1 MGIGGNHLTSAG
13 HNRSDSGAY
22 DGTTTPST
30 IRRHGPDNGGR
41 RTTHQPRQRGGER
54 DLGAEPHNTVTASRL
69 ERRELAD
76 GDGYADSGNT
86 DGNGRLD
93 FRHQHNIVISTSDKE
108 RVVGRMATGKQPH
121 SHQDGVDSQRTRR
134 DLPALQEEWILVLDK
149 PLGEGLSQGHQSSA
163 CVHEE
168 RAVLQAQ
175 PRQEEK
181 GGRTSQGQQG
191 QTLHPRLDHQP
202 R

>member
-1 MGIGGNHLTSAG
+1 MGIGGHHLTSAAG
-13 HNRSDSGAY
+13 NNHPDSGAC
-22 DGTTTPST
+22 DDTTPAT

-41 RTTHQPRQRGGER
+41 CTTHQPLRRGGER
-54 DLGAEPHNTVTASRL
+54 DLGAEPHNDVTASRL
-69 ERRELAD
+69 QRRELAD
-76 GDGYADSGNT
+76 GHEYADSGNT

-149 PLGEGLSQGHQSSA
+149 PLGEGLSQGH
-163 CVHEE
+163 H
-168 RAVLQAQ
+168 LQH
-175 PRQEEK
+175 QEEK
-181 GGRTSQGQQG
+181 EGKDGRASQEQQG
-191 QTLHPRLDHQP
+191 QALHPRLDHQP

>member
-22 DGTTTPST
+22 DGTTTPAT

-134 DLPALQEEWILVLDK
+134 DLPALQEDWILVLDK
-149 PLGEGLSQGHQSSA
+149 PLREGLSQGH
-163 CVHEE
+163 H
-168 RAVLQAQ
+168 LQH
-175 PRQEEK
+175 QEEK
-181 GGRTSQGQQG
+181 ERKDGRASQEQQG
-191 QTLHPRLDHQP
+191 QALHPRLDHQP